1 MAAKLRYEVIAIMGK
16 YINAQGEEKNRWT
29 KLGVVLQSDKGFS
42 LKLESIPVG
51 WDGWATLSEPK
62 PKEAAKPA
70 TKPAAKTEGHFD
82 DLDDDIP
89 F

>member
-42 LKLESIPVG
+42 LKL
-51 WDGWATLSEPK
+51 
-62 PKEAAKPA
+62 
-70 TKPAAKTEGHFD
+70 
-82 DLDDDIP
+82 
-89 F
+89 